1 MKNFRFLPLL
11 AAFFLLPAAAS
22 AQSVCFWTDALD
34 IVPIRIYVDE
44 EYIGDV
50 TAAYDSQPELDA
62 EGTLSLDLTPVH
74 HKLTAVDKYGRVY
87 KQWSGHINPREGKVY
102 FQRLNARG
110 FHEVNRNDYAFVFL
124 DWVPIFP
131 LPGYYRHS
139 RRIED
144 LYPLEDSGL
153 LVGMAATAVGATAAM
168 GVAAAKNWNVSDDRF
183 PYVALGLGTEYFST
197 LRDWRNVAQMKARFG
212 AKGGISLLADAGLA
226 VFPDSWHENTA
237 FTFSLGAGIDYG
249 GLGFSIR
256 YKPAVGR
263 SSDTFLAARLAYD
276 WWVAPKFALE
286 FHGGFG
292 VGGYGNQGLFDYY
305 DFPFGFGLLF
315 AL

>member
-1 MKNFRFLPLL
+1 MKKFLLWSIL
-11 AAFFLLPAAAS
+11 AASFLLPDLAS
-22 AQSVCFWTDALD
+22 AQSICFWTDAADL
-34 IVPIRIYVDE
+34 VPVRIYIDQ
-44 EYIGDV
+44 EYLGDV
-50 TAAYDSQPELDA
+50 TEAFGKQPELDTPGA
-62 EGTLSLDLTPVH
+62 LSLDLTPGRH
-74 HKLTAVDKYGRVY
+74 EFTAVDKYGRVY
-87 KQWSGHINPREGKVY
+87 KGADHVRARENEIYYLKLKGWN
-102 FQRLNARG
+102 FR
-110 FHEVNRNDYAFVFL
+110 EVNRADYAFVFL
-124 DWVPIFP
+124 DW
-131 LPGYYRHS
+131 LPVFGPYPYRYP
-139 RRIED
+139 RIHVED
-144 LYPLEDSGL
+144 LSPLEDQGL
-153 LVGMAATAVGATAAM
+153 LIGMAATAVGATAAM
-168 GVAAAKNWNVSDDRF
+168 GVAAAKNWNVSDERF

-256 YKPAVGR
+256 SKPAVGR